1 MYRLRVKEVLHEK
14 GVTQTWLAR
23 HTTLTEAMVRR
34 LVRDPSYLP
43 SIATMAKVA
52 KALQVHI
59 DDLIEEIPDP
69 QPFAPSSQ
77 EPSISSSQPSSQTR
91 RASSSADVSF
101 TH

>member
-1 MYRLRVKEVLHEK
+1 MYRLRVKEVLQQK

-23 HTTLTEAMVRR
+23 HTALTEAMVRR

-43 SIATMAKVA
+43 SIATMAQVA

-69 QPFAPSSQ
+69 SPFAPRSSEPALSSQ
-77 EPSISSSQPSSQTR
+77 QQQPDQTR
-91 RASSSADVSF
+91 QTNQESRIN
-101 TH
+101 

>member
-1 MYRLRVKEVLHEK
+1 MYRLRVKEVLREK

-59 DDLIEEIPDP
+59 DDLIEEIPDLP
-69 QPFAPSSQ
+69 PFTQVTESPL
-77 EPSISSSQPSSQTR
+77 SSQTHPHEGTGQQINR
-91 RASSSADVSF
+91 HTTR
-101 TH
+101 

>member
-1 MYRLRVKEVLHEK
+1 MYRLRVKEVLREK

-69 QPFAPSSQ
+69 PPFAPRSP
-77 EPSISSSQPSSQTR
+77 EPSNSLPEQPTQTR
-91 RASSSADVSF
+91 RVRSSAAIPATD
-101 TH
+101 